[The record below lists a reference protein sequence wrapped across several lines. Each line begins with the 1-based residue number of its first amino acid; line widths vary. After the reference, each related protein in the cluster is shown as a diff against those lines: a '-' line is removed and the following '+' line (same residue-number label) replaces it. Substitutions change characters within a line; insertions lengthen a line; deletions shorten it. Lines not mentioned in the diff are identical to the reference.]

1 MAKTVVMPQ
10 MGYDMDAGT
19 LLRWLKNVGDPVERG
34 EAIAEIETDKVN
46 IEIEAFDAGV
56 LRKTLITEGQSV
68 PVGEA
73 IAIIGTADE
82 AIEGDDAAAEA
93 APAEAAPEQAATPVA
108 AVQTSD
114 AGAAAVNAESPVAAA
129 QQGANQ
135 QGAVAPPLQQ
145 QEQMETQTAAPVPAQ
160 AAQAQ
165 TGTNGAQPQ
174 VVDREPGERIRASPL
189 VRRIAAEHEID
200 LAQVNG
206 TGPHGRIVKRDI
218 EPFMT
223 GAQPKPTAAPQAAP
237 QPEAQP
243 QAAPAAAPAPEA
255 APQELVPTGAPA
267 AGGEL
272 RELPRIRQTIGKRL
286 GQSWQQAPHFFV
298 TMEIDMSAAL
308 ALRSQINS
316 ELGNDKASEIT
327 VNDLIVKGCALTLR
341 DFPVINSAWE
351 DGKMRVHDTIDI
363 NSAVA
368 IEGGLISPFVP
379 EADKKSIGEI
389 SRMMKDLSRRAREGG
404 LKPEEYQGGTFTIS
418 NLGMFGVD
426 EFTGVINPP
435 QATILAV
442 GAAAT
447 KPVWNDDSEAFEP
460 KQVMKVTMSADHR
473 LTDGAE
479 VARFLK
485 ALKQTLES
493 PMALLV
499 G

>member
-34 EAIAEIETDKVN
+34 DAIAEIETDKVN

-82 AIEGDDAAAEA
+82 PIEGDDAAADA
-93 APAEAAPEQAATPVA
+93 APAEEATPVA
-108 AVQTSD
+108 AAQTSD

-129 QQGANQ
+129 QQGASQ
-135 QGAVAPPLQQ
+135 QGAVSPPLQQ
-145 QEQMETQTAAPVPAQ
+145 QEQMETQTSAPVPAQ
-160 AAQAQ
+160 A
-165 TGTNGAQPQ
+165 GTNGAQPQ

-200 LAQVNG
+200 LALVNG
-206 TGPHGRIVKRDI
+206 TGPHGRIVKRDV

-223 GAQPKPTAAPQAAP
+223 GAQPKPTAAPQ
-237 QPEAQP
+237 PEP
-243 QAAPAAAPAPEA
+243 EAAPAAAPAPQA
-255 APQELVPTGAPA
+255 APEMAPLGAPT

-286 GQSWQQAPHFFV
+286 GQSWQDAPHFFV
-298 TMEIDMSAAL
+298 TMQIDMTAAL
-308 ALRSQINS
+308 ALREQING
-316 ELGNDKASEIT
+316 ELGNDKTSEIT
-327 VNDLIVKGCALTLR
+327 VNDLIIKGCALTLR

-379 EADKKSIGEI
+379 AADKKSIGEI
-389 SRMMKDLSRRAREGG
+389 SRMMKDLSKRAREGG
-404 LKPEEYQGGTFTIS
+404 LKPEEFQGGTFTIS

-442 GAAAT
+442 GAAKAE
-447 KPVWNDDSEAFEP
+447 PVWNAESETFEP
-460 KQVMKVTMSADHR
+460 KQIMKVTMSADHR